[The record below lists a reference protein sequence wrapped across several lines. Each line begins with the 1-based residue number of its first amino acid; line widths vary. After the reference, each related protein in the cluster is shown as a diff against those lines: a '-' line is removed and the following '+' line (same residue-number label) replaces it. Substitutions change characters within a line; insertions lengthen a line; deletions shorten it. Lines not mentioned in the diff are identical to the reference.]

1 MICIGLD
8 LATKRTGCC
17 VLDDG
22 ELVHYE
28 CIASDAKD
36 DFLKRIGDIGKKVDS
51 IIKEFSP
58 NKIFIEDAPIMKN
71 SSASMLCVMQGYIL
85 GLISRYDIPVE
96 IFQPS
101 SWRKTIGV
109 VGENGKDALKK
120 EAVKQ
125 ATVDYV
131 NKRFGLSLIYKKDSI
146 KSQDDI
152 ADSIG
157 IACCG
162 IAREQNG

>member
-17 VLDDG
+17 VMDG
-22 ELVHYE
+22 DKLVHYE
-28 CIASDAKD
+28 CISVNPKEE
-36 DFLKRIGDIGKKVDS
+36 FRTRIRKIGLQVDVIFKK
-51 IIKEFSP
+51 FSP
-58 NKIFIEDAPIMKN
+58 DIAFIEDAPIIKN
-71 SSASMLCVMQGYIL
+71 SSASMLCTLQGYIL
-85 GLISRYDIPVE
+85 RIADEQSIPFEV
-96 IFQPS
+96 FQPS
-101 SWRKTIGV
+101 SWRKTLGI
-109 VGENGKDALKK
+109 VGKNGKDALKK
-120 EAVKQ
+120 ENVKQ

-131 NKRFGLSLIYKKDSI
+131 NKRFGLDLIYKKNSV

-162 IAREQNG
+162 IARGQNG

>member
-17 VLDDG
+17 ILNDG
-22 ELVHYE
+22 NLVHYE
-28 CIASDAKD
+28 CITSSEQ
-36 DFLKRIGDIGKKVDS
+36 DFRDRIRCIAGKIES
-51 IIKEFSP
+51 IIVNFSP
-58 NKIFIEDAPIMKN
+58 DEMFIEDAPIIHN
-71 SSASMLCVMQGYIL
+71 SSASMLCIMQGYIL
-85 GLISRYDIPVE
+85 GIANRYKIPVE

-101 SWRKTIGV
+101 SWRKTIGI
-109 VGENGKDALKK
+109 VGKNGKEALEK
-120 EAVKQ
+120 EKVKQ
-125 ATVDYV
+125 ATVDFV
-131 NKRFGLSLIYKKDSI
+131 NEKFGLNLIYKKDSV

-162 IAREQNG
+162 IARKQNG